1 MSEIRA
7 AAPVCRQMSET
18 VNLATHPHGIA
29 GPHLG
34 NHVAWAIIDLLIPRA
49 AHRPA
54 CAPPQGVV
62 EVCCRAAAIHLS
74 DAALRVI
81 GVGMNSI
88 IDDVAGSVIS
98 YSVAAG

>member
-7 AAPVCRQMSET
+7 AAPVCRQMSAA
-18 VNLATHPHGIA
+18 VNLATHPHCIA

-34 NHVAWAIIDLLIPRA
+34 NHVALRIIDFLIPRA

-54 CAPPQGVV
+54 CAPPQSVV
-62 EVCCRAAAIHLS
+62 EICCRAAAIHLS
-74 DAALRVI
+74 DAALSVI
-81 GVGMNSI
+81 AVGMNSI

-98 YSVAAG
+98 Y